1 MGSAQSLEVDQGQVG
16 VGEEG
21 ERGLLETGRACWGPT
36 EEEEGGGRVEGV
48 RQRVLANTKEPLASH
63 FPSAPLLSALNQY
76 TSCFYPWLP
85 WCLCWWVSLCV
96 F

>member
-1 MGSAQSLEVDQGQVG
+1 M
-16 VGEEG
+16 
-21 ERGLLETGRACWGPT
+21 
-36 EEEEGGGRVEGV
+36 EGV

-63 FPSAPLLSALNQY
+63 FPSAPLLFSLNQY